1 MENIREFMKMF
12 HMLNI
17 ILNYKKRETYTQWIV
32 LSDVYKSL
40 DLMSLERRTHLE
52 CVDIVLVE

>member
-1 MENIREFMKMF
+1 MENIREFMKIF

-17 ILNYKKRETYTQWIV
+17 ILNYKKRETCMQWIV

-40 DLMSLERRTHLE
+40 DFLSLI
-52 CVDIVLVE
+52 CYVNGM

>member
-32 LSDVYKSL
+32 LSTVYKSL
-40 DLMSLERRTHLE
+40 NFLFFFTID
-52 CVDIVLVE
+52 VEHIDNSINF